1 MFAILVFGVAGTILA
16 PEWFGFFLSWSFLMA
31 ALEVPG
37 PFADGAVPTTEAW
50 TRRAIVGACCVKA
63 QVIG

>member
-37 PFADGAVPTTEAW
+37 PFADGAVPPLRPGLIEL
-50 TRRAIVGACCVKA
+50 
-63 QVIG
+63 